1 MSSRTSRYFA
11 PFKVAS
17 VIVLLLIAAAIIY
30 AAVLSLKNWPG
41 INV

>member
-11 PFKVAS
+11 SFKVAS
-17 VIVLLLIAAAIIY
+17 TIVLMLIAAAIIY

>member
-11 PFKVAS
+11 PFKVVS
-17 VIVLLLIAAAIIY
+17 IVVLLLIAAAIIY

>member
-1 MSSRTSRYFA
+1 
-11 PFKVAS
+11 
-17 VIVLLLIAAAIIY
+17 LIAAAIIY